1 MLGWAIGGCETEA
14 ISSGL
19 ELSSSEDDRRS
30 KARRFLFDSLT
41 TRLSAMEVDGQIM
54 LLELATEW

>member
-1 MLGWAIGGCETEA
+1 MLGWAIGGCETKA
-14 ISSGL
+14 ISLGL
-19 ELSSSEDDRRS
+19 KLSSSEDDGRS
-30 KARRFLFDSLT
+30 KARRFLFNSLT

>member
-1 MLGWAIGGCETEA
+1 MLGWAIGGRETKA

-30 KARRFLFDSLT
+30 MARRFLFDSLT
-41 TRLSAMEVDGQIM
+41 TCLLVMEVDGQVM
-54 LLELATEW
+54 LLELAAKW